1 MVKRSEALRSL
12 SPEHHQAL
20 TITKELRRT
29 DDPER
34 ASARFRE
41 FWKQEGALHFPNRGR
56 GAAADVG
63 APRDR

>member
-41 FWKQEGALHFPNRGR
+41 FWK
-56 GAAADVG
+56 
-63 APRDR
+63 